1 MSKVSIFMTAGWIG
15 LAGAG
20 VAIAGAFAPDG
31 DGIALTGA
39 IVAVLGCWAMLF
51 TRKADEYTQALW
63 TAAASLAFATLL
75 ILFILMPFAEG
86 VYDGFTMAHEG
97 LDPGTDPAKSEPES
111 SMGLT
116 IMSAI
121 FAFYVGLFWKR
132 LRST

>member
-15 LAGAG
+15 LAGVG
-20 VAIAGAFAPDG
+20 VAIAGAVAPDG
-31 DGIALTGA
+31 DGIVVTGA
-39 IVAVLGCWAMLF
+39 IVAVLGSWAMLF

-75 ILFILMPFAEG
+75 ILFVLLPFAEG
-86 VYDGFTMAHEG
+86 VYEGFTMAHEG
-97 LDPGTDPAKSEPES
+97 RDPDMDPGKAQPES

-116 IMSAI
+116 IMIAI

-132 LRST
+132 LRGT